1 MDDGKRERVA
11 SLPVFPFPIILR
23 ALSSFSSP
31 QPPYDS
37 KRSLWRRV
45 VESSFSPFC
54 ATDTGSPW
62 PWCTF
67 TALISFFIKQIA
79 GSILFGA
86 GCSGIH
92 VALKLHSERGPHDQP
107 LSSAENWSIFT
118 DAALAPQAEKLIYHI
133 IR

>member
-1 MDDGKRERVA
+1 MGREKGWHHFL
-11 SLPVFPFPIILR
+11 SFPFPSSLAR
-23 ALSSFSSP
+23 FPFFPLPSLLMTQRGLCGGEWYSHLLVRSVLQTLVPHGLGALLLLLLP
-31 QPPYDS
+31 
-37 KRSLWRRV
+37 
-45 VESSFSPFC
+45 
-54 ATDTGSPW
+54 
-62 PWCTF
+62 
-67 TALISFFIKQIA
+67 FFIKQIA

-118 DAALAPQAEKLIYHI
+118 DGALAPQAEKLIYHI